1 MDSNQILKIDN
12 AKNEFKLIPIK
23 NSIRI
28 TLEKGTPFT
37 ITNISS
43 NNISI

>member
-12 AKNEFKLIPIK
+12 AKNEFKLIPIE

-28 TLEKGTPFT
+28 IPEKGTPFT
-37 ITNISS
+37 ITKYIV
-43 NNISI
+43 